1 MFHRSRRL
9 IAAAVAAL
17 GLGIGSAAWATLSAS
32 AASAAIPECTSANL
46 VVWVSPDLASGAAG
60 TIYNAL
66 DFTNISNHTC
76 FLVGWPGVSAQNVYG
91 NQLGSAAVRIAYPKR
106 RFVNV
111 PPGGT
116 ANATLRYLSYAVDTS
131 KACGYTDA
139 TYLNVYPPD
148 QRTSRRAYFDQPV
161 CRVKGRTYLEI
172 ERIQPG
178 IVKFP

>member
-1 MFHRSRRL
+1 MFYRSRRV
-9 IAAAVAAL
+9 IAAGVAAL
-17 GLGIGSAAWATLSAS
+17 GLGIGSAAWATSSAS
-32 AASAAIPECTSANL
+32 AAPAAVPECTSANL
-46 VVWVSPDLASGAAG
+46 AVWVSPDLSSGAAG
-60 TIYNAL
+60 TIYYAL

-76 FLVGWPGVSAQNVYG
+76 FLVGWPGVSAQNLSRQ
-91 NQLGSAAVRIAYPKR
+91 QLGNAAARIAYPAR

-116 ANATLRYLSYAVDTS
+116 ANATLRYLGYAVDNSRGCRATN
-131 KACGYTDA
+131 A

-148 QRTSRRAYFDQPV
+148 QRSARLAFFDRPV
-161 CRVKGRTYLEI
+161 CTVRGRTYLEI